1 MINPQLDGKTAI
13 VTGANN
19 PLGIGSAVAKAL
31 AAQGVRVFI
40 TYYRLP
46 AEGAVTGDG
55 QPGEALYRQT
65 RAGDAREVLGA
76 IRAAGGQAE
85 AWEANL
91 SEPMVIPALFDRVN
105 ALFGPV
111 NILVNNAAHSTADTF
126 VPTQGDLVNTT
137 SVEWISGGVPVI
149 SPGSIDRHFAIN
161 TRAVALLM
169 AEFARRHVG
178 RGADWGRIINI
189 STDGAH
195 GFPSET
201 SYGASKLALES
212 YSRAAAGELGQFGI
226 TVNILS
232 PGAIQTGWITPA
244 LEVDVKQNTPLGRVG
259 YPEDIADAIVFLASH
274 QGRWIT
280 GQTLRVN
287 GGRVME

>member
-1 MINPQLDGKTAI
+1 MIDPKLQGKIAI

-19 PLGIGSAVAKAL
+19 PLGIGAAVAKAL

-40 TYYRLP
+40 TYYRLSV
-46 AEGAVTGDG
+46 EGSDADDD
-55 QPGEALYRQT
+55 QPGEGLYRKT
-65 RAGDAREVLGA
+65 RAGDAGEVLDA
-76 IRAAGGQAE
+76 IRAAGGQAD
-85 AWEANL
+85 AWEADL
-91 SEPMVIPALFDRVN
+91 SNPTVIPVLFDRVQ
-105 ALFGPV
+105 ALFGSPD
-111 NILVNNAAHSTADTF
+111 ILVNNAAHSTADTF
-126 VPTQGDLVNTT
+126 IPPQGELVNTV
-137 SVEWISGGVPVI
+137 SVDWISGGVPTI
-149 SPGSIDRHFAIN
+149 SLDSIDQHFAIN

-169 AEFARRHVG
+169 AEFARRHIG
-178 RGADWGRIINI
+178 RAAAWGRIINI

-195 GFPSET
+195 SFPSET

-212 YSRAAAGELGQFGI
+212 YSRAAASELGQFGI
-226 TVNILS
+226 TVNVLS

-244 LEVDVKQNTPLGRVG
+244 LEADVKQHTPLGRVG

-287 GGRVME
+287 GGRVT